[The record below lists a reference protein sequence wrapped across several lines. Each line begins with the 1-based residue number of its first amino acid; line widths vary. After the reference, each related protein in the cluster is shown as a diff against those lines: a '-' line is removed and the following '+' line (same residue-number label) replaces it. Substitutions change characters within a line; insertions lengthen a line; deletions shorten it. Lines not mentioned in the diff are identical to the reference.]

1 VKYRMMSDAK
11 DGSVKA
17 MTPHAAPN
25 RKDVIPRSASEKDR
39 PTPSVVRTSE
49 VMTIVLVDGK
59 ATRLTRL

>member
-11 DGSVKA
+11 AGSMKA

-25 RKDVIPRSASEKDR
+25 RKDVIPRSANEKDS
-39 PTPSVVRTSE
+39 PTPNVAKTIE
-49 VMTIVLVDGK
+49 VMTIVLVDGN